1 MEARGATEGA
11 NKKATIRT
19 INKEQQTRIKKVL
32 PLVGLIST
40 TLSRQVECGS
50 DVELP
55 GALFKDFWFYATI
68 FGLSDSS
75 LGWPSELQNQIANIA
90 RFSPVLTFDDNQ
102 PVKQSL
108 ANHSALKDSNVTS
121 KELEELRTGLL
132 TTIGP
137 KVKVKIC

>member
-1 MEARGATEGA
+1 MSIFL
-11 NKKATIRT
+11 KIFFLKLFH
-19 INKEQQTRIKKVL
+19 RISAFFT
-32 PLVGLIST
+32 LILIVFFDPFQST
-40 TLSRQVECGS
+40 NA
-50 DVELP
+50 ELP

-137 KVKVKIC
+137 KGMVEILSCP